1 MRGLGRRFNLLR
13 GPRIGTKLMLLS
25 LTLLVVPWFSY
36 RQLLEM
42 ERLLVQGQSQA
53 QLLTAEGISTLFNGR
68 EDLFNDLPVTIE
80 DYESLFAHPLE
91 GNIRLDGRY
100 DDWGEE
106 TADWLLSFGPATAGD
121 GAFQLLLGE
130 RAGQLHLFVQV
141 ADSDLVYRDPDYLRL
156 DNADHVRLSYIGSD
170 GEDGRIGLVFAE
182 PGVVTAY
189 AMDEDWRFATTG
201 TAEADVLGFVEVGES
216 GWSMEFRLPLDLL
229 GSRRYFG
236 VSIADVDDPVA
247 RAPLKLAQ
255 TLPKAGKESFNLI
268 VLRSPEVLNI
278 IQGLGYSGARIL
290 VIDAQQRVRAEAG
303 AQIQGTAGP
312 SRDENSFFDLIQ
324 QGFEAIRPNLHRLST
339 FESLEAERGGGSVEG
354 TAADIINAAL
364 AGRPA
369 AMRRTL
375 EDQLEVIIAAH
386 PIVST
391 DAVIGTVVVEQN
403 IDDILSFQREAL
415 EQVILLS
422 LAALVTVFAAL
433 LTFAG
438 RLAWRIRQL
447 RREASAA
454 IDQHGRLKASALQS
468 EIGSG
473 DEIGDLARSIS
484 NTLSKLHQHNHF
496 LENMPRTLRHEI
508 NNPLN
513 TLSTSLQNL
522 AEESQGVRN
531 SKYLA
536 SAKSGVIRIGSIVQ
550 NLSDAANLEESLK
563 AEELEMVDIQRLLE
577 SYVANC
583 ASGHPGCEFVFRGLQ
598 EPAYAEV
605 SDYRIEQL
613 LDKIIDNAIDFH
625 RTGSPVTVQLDVQ
638 RDDLRITVAN
648 RGPILPDEV
657 GKSVFDSMVSNRG
670 PHNRL
675 HFGLG
680 LYVVRIIAEHHGGYV
695 RAVNLADNS
704 GVAIMV
710 QLPCA
715 QAPKPFAEAQGQRT
729 ERAGAATPR
738 MATKKSGSLPPQA
751 AQAS

>member
-1 MRGLGRRFNLLR
+1 MAAALAKRLNPLR

-80 DYESLFAHPLE
+80 DYESLFVHPLE
-91 GNIRLDGRY
+91 GNIRLDGSY
-100 DDWGEE
+100 DDWGEGTE
-106 TADWLLSFGPATAGD
+106 ERLLSFGPANSGD

-130 RAGQLHLFVQV
+130 RAGQLHLFVR
-141 ADSDLVYRDPDYLRL
+141 ATDSDIVYRDPEYLRL

-189 AMDEDWRFATTG
+189 AMDSDWRFATAG

-216 GWSMEFRLPLDLL
+216 GWSMEFRLPLDRL

-236 VSIADVDDPVA
+236 VSVADVDDPVG

-303 AQIQGTAGP
+303 AQLSLAAGP
-312 SRDENSFFDLIQ
+312 SPDESTVLGWVQ
-324 QGFEAIRPNLHRLST
+324 QGFEAIRPVLHRLST
-339 FESLEAERGGGSVEG
+339 FESLEAERGGGPAEV
-354 TAADIINAAL
+354 TATDIINATL

-369 AMRRTL
+369 ATRHTL
-375 EDQLEVIIAAH
+375 DNQLEVIMAAH
-386 PIVST
+386 PIVSK

-422 LAALVTVFAAL
+422 VAALIAVFAAL
-433 LTFAG
+433 LAFAG

-454 IDQHGRLKASALQS
+454 IDQHGRLRASALRS

-473 DEIGDLARSIS
+473 DEIGDLARSFS

-522 AEESQGVRN
+522 AEESPGVRT

-536 SAKSGVIRIGSIVQ
+536 SAKNGVIRIGSIVQ

-563 AEELEMVDIQRLLE
+563 AEELELVDIQELLE

-583 ASGHPGCEFVFRGLQ
+583 AAGHPDCEFVFRGVQ
-598 EPAYAEV
+598 EPAYAVV

-625 RTGSPVTVQLDVQ
+625 RTGSPIAVQLDIQ
-638 RDDLRITVAN
+638 RDYLRITVAN
-648 RGPILPDEV
+648 RGPILPDQV

-695 RAVNLADNS
+695 RALNLADNS

-710 QLPCA
+710 QLPRSEVLEPRA
-715 QAPKPFAEAQGQRT
+715 IVAE
-729 ERAGAATPR
+729 PR
-738 MATKKSGSLPPQA
+738 MAIDPKVKASASPSRA